1 MPRMLCNADEYWQ
14 TDVTTALAQSLGSE
28 QPSVLVNLASQ
39 EYSRAVDFSAL
50 PSTTKVVTAV
60 FKDDGRVK
68 SAYAKR
74 ARGLMCRYIIQHR
87 VVDVAGLREFCEEGY
102 RLDTRVS
109 TDDTLVFV
117 RSGGAQ
123 HTATKRKAAAK
134 AASGKQ
140 SKRKPAT
147 RAGAGTGAGA
157 GADVDVSACAT
168 GRGAASTAQEAPTK
182 RRRTRAS
189 SRK

>member
-1 MPRMLCNADEYWQ
+1 MLCIADEYWQ

-123 HTATKRKAAAK
+123 HTATKRKPAAK
-134 AASGKQ
+134 AAGKQ

-157 GADVDVSACAT
+157 GADVSAGAT
-168 GRGAASTAQEAPTK
+168 GRGAASAAQEAPTK

>member
-1 MPRMLCNADEYWQ
+1 MLCIADEYWQ

-87 VVDVAGLREFCEEGY
+87 VVDVAGLRDFCEEGY

-123 HTATKRKAAAK
+123 HTATKRKAA
-134 AASGKQ
+134 SGKQ

-147 RAGAGTGAGA
+147 RAGAGTGTGAGA
-157 GADVDVSACAT
+157 GADVDVSAGAT

-189 SRK
+189 SRNSR

>member
-1 MPRMLCNADEYWQ
+1 MLCIADEYWQ
-14 TDVTTALAQSLGSE
+14 TDVTTALAQTLGSE